1 MKNIDLKKLNDEIE
15 QFVKDRDWDQFHSVK
30 NLSMALSVECS
41 EFLEIFQWLTE
52 DQSNEITNDP
62 ELLLKAQDELAD
74 IFLYLMRIL
83 SKTNIDLETVVRNKM
98 RKNAEKYPVELS
110 KGNSKKYNEF

>member
-52 DQSNEITNDP
+52 DQSNQITNDP

>member
-15 QFVKDRDWDQFHSVK
+15 QFVKERDWDQFHSVK

>member
-41 EFLEIFQWLTE
+41 EFLELFQWLTE